1 MRFNGTGTNP
11 SATELV
17 GAQIARMEAENKRLS
32 NTLTQAYQELRH
44 AYIYIKSSEKMAVVG
59 QDLYLQTMSAI
70 LEALEVEG

>member
-11 SATELV
+11 PATESV